1 MGSVGRIYDAFN
13 IIDRS
18 IEVDLFMIYDQFSS
32 ADNVY
37 HVRKAFG
44 DEERET
50 VQMSWQK
57 RN

>member
-50 VQMSWQK
+50 VQMS
-57 RN
+57 